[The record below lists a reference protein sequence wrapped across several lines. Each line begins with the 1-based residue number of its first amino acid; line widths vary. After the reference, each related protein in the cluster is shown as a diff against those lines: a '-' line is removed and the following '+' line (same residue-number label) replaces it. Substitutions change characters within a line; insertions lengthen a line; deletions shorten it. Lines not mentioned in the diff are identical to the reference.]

1 MFNGGGDDPDI
12 GIDVV
17 DINLIRQQLSFSV
30 LSKYRS
36 NLVFHRFTFGFP
48 VFLFNDF
55 LLDFG
60 FRFRV
65 TKVLIPV
72 QRLRFILKINLFSVK
87 VLLTL
92 LTSSL
97 FFVCSVFM
105 FHIKSFR
112 LWNCEQ
118 MLIILCGIR
127 VNDAIDTIIR
137 IDESSETGP
146 FF

>member
-1 MFNGGGDDPDI
+1 MFNGGGDDPDFE
-12 GIDVV
+12 IDVV

-36 NLVFHRFTFGFP
+36 NLVFHR
-48 VFLFNDF
+48 
-55 LLDFG
+55 
-60 FRFRV
+60 
-65 TKVLIPV
+65 
-72 QRLRFILKINLFSVK
+72 LRFILKINLISVK

-92 LTSSL
+92 LTSYF

-118 MLIILCGIR
+118 MLILCGIR
-127 VNDAIDTIIR
+127 VNDAFDTITR
-137 IDESSETGP
+137 IDESTETGP